1 MGTEAVQL
9 GCSGYPCASG
19 LERAWR
25 TGGRHGKEDQ
35 PIFSLPS
42 NYSYRMMSAP
52 AQLPSPEPTDI
63 GDIRS
68 ALETAQSLWE
78 QGERREALQWVRRAA
93 EAAAESG
100 ADARALTLAKMGA
113 ELRGSVD
120 IPRTMP
126 PPKMPDVPPPSL
138 RGDAELVVTV
148 VSNDGSV
155 PAPDASLVSHRAVRV
170 AVLPAQ
176 GNGDLR
182 VRILSEGQIA
192 PSDSQV
198 ALLVALEPGASPL
211 PTR

>member
-1 MGTEAVQL
+1 
-9 GCSGYPCASG
+9 
-19 LERAWR
+19 
-25 TGGRHGKEDQ
+25 
-35 PIFSLPS
+35 
-42 NYSYRMMSAP
+42 MMSAR
-52 AQLPSPEPTDI
+52 AQLPSPEPTDV

-68 ALETAQSLWE
+68 ALETAQSLWD

-100 ADARALTLAKMGA
+100 ADDRALTLAKMGA

-126 PPKMPDVPPPSL
+126 PPPKMPDVPPPSL

-148 VSNDGSV
+148 VSSDGSV

-198 ALLVALEPGASPL
+198 ALLVALEPGAAPL
-211 PTR
+211 PVR